1 MKKKELV
8 HVGTF
13 GQPQGL
19 KGEIKINIFTSSF
32 DSFKKLDEYLVED
45 GTSNFIIKSL
55 RKVGKRYVCSLD
67 ECKDR
72 DEALTFKGKKI
83 FTFRYNFP
91 KISTD
96 EYYIVD
102 LIGCKVIDLEKNELG
117 KILDIKNF
125 GAGDLMEI
133 KKKDSKIIFIPMNED
148 NLHKVDLQCKTIIV
162 NPILGL
168 LD

>member
-102 LIGCKVIDLEKNELG
+102 LIGCKVIDLEKNE
-117 KILDIKNF
+117 KF
-125 GAGDLMEI
+125 W
-133 KKKDSKIIFIPMNED
+133 SR
-148 NLHKVDLQCKTIIV
+148 
-162 NPILGL
+162 
-168 LD
+168 